1 MFDPWS
7 PASSVLREKVVEH
20 LFLAELSRHLL
31 MDRRRAFE
39 ILRAE
44 FDAFGYDVV
53 VEAEGIVRHVQLKA
67 GRLGGKRT
75 EVDINVSLASKPG
88 GCVVWI
94 MVDPDTLEPGP
105 FHWFGG
111 EPGLP
116 LPDLG
121 DRPVKHSKGNTSGEK
136 TIRPLLRQIRKT
148 SFRKMNSMSELA
160 TAMFGTNPYAER
172 AALLAHI
179 REAVSNTPIDQR
191 EHEWVRMVA
200 KGSFSAIPEGTGWE
214 DSAGLA
220 HLVDGYV
227 LVGTPTPDDAGI
239 FVAGMKSAR
248 TADGRWTGT
257 ASELWATLFHE
268 HRRFR
273 HYGFGPEPDEEAG
286 LDLLVADLRRA
297 MITIAA

>member
-7 PASSVLREKVVEH
+7 PSNSVLREKVVEH

-31 MDRRRAFE
+31 MDRKCAFE

-75 EVDINVSLASKPG
+75 KVDVNVSLASKPG

-94 MVDPDTLEPGP
+94 MVDPDTLELGP

-111 EPGLP
+111 KPGSP

-121 DRPVKHSKGNTSGEK
+121 ERPVKHSKGNAGGVK
-136 TIRPLLRQIRKT
+136 TVRPMLRQVRK
-148 SFRKMNSMSELA
+148 SDFERIDSMDKLA
-160 TAMFGTNPYAER
+160 TAMFGASPVAER

-179 REAVSNTPIDQR
+179 REAIGDTPIDPI
-191 EHEWVRMVA
+191 EPEWVFEVSR
-200 KGSFSAIPEGTGWE
+200 GRFSAMPEGLGW
-214 DSAGLA
+214 DGSSGLA

-227 LVGTPTPDDAGI
+227 LAGAPTPADAEV
-239 FVAGMKSAR
+239 FVARMRNAR
-248 TADGRWTGT
+248 TADGRWAGT
-257 ASELWATLFHE
+257 ASELWATLFLE

-273 HYGFGPEPDEEAG
+273 HYGSGPEPDEEAA
-286 LDLLVADLRRA
+286 LDLLVSDLRRA
-297 MITIAA
+297 MTALTT